1 MRVVFASRN
10 PHKLEQVARILQ
22 GVELVPL
29 GDVAPQLTLEE
40 PFDSFLDNARA
51 KALAATE
58 ATGMPA
64 VADDSG
70 IEVDALGGAPG
81 VLSARYAGEGATD
94 EDNNSKLVHALKDVP
109 EDDRTCRYRCV
120 AVLALPDGRELVA
133 DGTCEGR
140 VVLRGRGDLGFGY
153 DPHVV
158 PEGQTRTMGEIP
170 VDERLRISHRG
181 RAFRSLLEKIRLLET
196 SEQAAHMLVE
206 RNLYSLDE
214 SDIDSDPFRQFE
226 EWFRRALEEQPG
238 EPNAMTLATSTREGR
253 PSARMVLLRGF
264 DERGFVFY
272 TNYDSRKGRELDENP
287 RAALVFYWGVLQ
299 RQVCITGRVTKTPE
313 EESRAYFETRPVGH
327 RLSAWASQQSRIIRG
342 RAELEQRMRA
352 FEEQYRNG
360 DVPLPPYWG
369 GFRVVPDS
377 IEFWQ
382 GRPDRLHDRL
392 RYTSTEDGGWTIE
405 RLSP

>member
-1 MRVVFASRN
+1 
-10 PHKLEQVARILQ
+10 
-22 GVELVPL
+22 
-29 GDVAPQLTLEE
+29 
-40 PFDSFLDNARA
+40 
-51 KALAATE
+51 
-58 ATGMPA
+58 
-64 VADDSG
+64 
-70 IEVDALGGAPG
+70 
-81 VLSARYAGEGATD
+81 
-94 EDNNSKLVHALKDVP
+94 
-109 EDDRTCRYRCV
+109 
-120 AVLALPDGRELVA
+120 
-133 DGTCEGR
+133 
-140 VVLRGRGDLGFGY
+140 
-153 DPHVV
+153 
-158 PEGQTRTMGEIP
+158 
-170 VDERLRISHRG
+170 
-181 RAFRSLLEKIRLLET
+181 
-196 SEQAAHMLVE
+196 MLVE

-272 TNYDSRKGRELDENP
+272 TNYESRKGRELDENP

-327 RLSAWASQQSRIIRG
+327 RLSAWASRQSRIIRG

-352 FEEQYRNG
+352 LEEQYRSG